1 MSESAQGNEII
12 HEIPVASDQGL
23 DQLDLDLVELEQGGA
38 NAELIGR
45 VFRCVHTTKG
55 ICRFLGFGRR
65 ESIAH
70 VGGLRTRQLS
80 PPSHSANLAES
91 RTSVSSTDTLASLKS
106 NKLNDLANSVTQVP
120 CGTAPALLK
129 LDSSLFSSR
138 PRMSHQLVI
147 DLSRQAIM
155 TALMI
160 AAPMLLIALGVGLVV
175 SIIQSV
181 TQIQE
186 QTLAFVPKLVLVG
199 GAFIVGMPW
208 LLQILIRYTT
218 ELFRGIPA
226 MVG

>member
-1 MSESAQGNEII
+1 
-12 HEIPVASDQGL
+12 
-23 DQLDLDLVELEQGGA
+23 
-38 NAELIGR
+38 
-45 VFRCVHTTKG
+45 
-55 ICRFLGFGRR
+55 
-65 ESIAH
+65 
-70 VGGLRTRQLS
+70 
-80 PPSHSANLAES
+80 
-91 RTSVSSTDTLASLKS
+91 
-106 NKLNDLANSVTQVP
+106 
-120 CGTAPALLK
+120 
-129 LDSSLFSSR
+129 
-138 PRMSHQLVI
+138 MSHQLVI

-218 ELFRGIPA
+218 ELFRAIPA